1 MKAKQD
7 AAAMKRQV
15 IASDAVL
22 KDFNW
27 VFNMPMDQSNVSK
40 SGNAVLDHS
49 APREQSVL
57 TRDVRAPFCEIS
69 FDLQT
74 DEQARKGNE
83 NVQQRNMEQLSSSNI
98 NRTEKIQFSKVNLQQ
113 FFEEL
118 EKVQIKIDMLNN

>member
-1 MKAKQD
+1 M
-7 AAAMKRQV
+7 MKRQV

-27 VFNMPMDQSNVSK
+27 VFNMPLDQSQVSK
-40 SGNAVLDHS
+40 SGHAVLDHT

-57 TRDVRAPFCEIS
+57 TRDVRAPLCEIT

-74 DEQARKGNE
+74 DVQARKDNE
-83 NVQQRNMEQLSSSNI
+83 NVQQRNFEQLSSQNV
-98 NRTEKIQFSKVNLQQ
+98 NRSERIQFSKVNLQQ

-118 EKVQIKIDMLNN
+118 EKVQIKID